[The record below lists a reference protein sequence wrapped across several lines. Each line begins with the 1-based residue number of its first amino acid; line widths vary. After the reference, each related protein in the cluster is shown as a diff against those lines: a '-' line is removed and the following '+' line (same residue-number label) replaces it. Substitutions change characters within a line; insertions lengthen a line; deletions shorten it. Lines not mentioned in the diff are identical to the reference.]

1 MSSSDPT
8 AYEIQGNNE
17 YLKNAQKSLQER
29 NYLQASDLYR
39 KALETNPRNPELYL
53 LKSQASFHIPN
64 FSQALRDINEG
75 LTVIEES
82 GVTNNKNLLLKI
94 RLLNMRSRVY
104 KELQEFASAQND
116 AETVKTL
123 LQQNELNGDFSQIL
137 SLDQVDLNASSVNE
151 STEKREFF
159 SAKDEESLT
168 EKEQEVQAVY
178 DLIQKSMDKGHLT
191 TEFNLVHVVSM
202 KWFDRWKK
210 YTNFSFDS
218 LNKPATHSN
227 AEHKNSHDSHEG
239 LLKEDFENVVPG
251 PIDSDDILDNELN
264 ISVDP
269 DLVKEYCNYALKQGL
284 VENKDFIILPHP
296 VWKYLHGIYAGRDI
310 KRYVISLND
319 ESNQT
324 AIEVWLKRINVL
336 VYPPIKKGQD
346 PLQCQV
352 QTLFMSK
359 KETVK
364 ELREKMTRISKA
376 QGNLAHQ
383 LTSCRL
389 WKLDP
394 HIDWRQFIQRAIE
407 EKEEIYPIKGTRLTE
422 GLVLEDAELGDTD
435 VVICEYKQGKD
446 WLLMSEEDHVQLL
459 LSRCAN
465 CGKKDENLP
474 ICECKT
480 VKYCDAACQKTHRP
494 VHKDKCIKIKHA
506 ISKNNEIMKQFKLS
520 KSRFASSSRYGI
532 CGLQNLGNTCF
543 MNSSL
548 QCLSHVNELT
558 YYFLDNHFIKDLN
571 SYNRLGTGGKLAAA
585 YAELMKELWHG
596 TDNYVS
602 PWDIKKIIAE
612 KASQFSG
619 YNQQDAAEFLSYLVD
634 GLHED
639 LNKVIQKPYVE
650 TIESDNRPDEIVA
663 QHSWDNHQKRN
674 QSIIVDLMHGQFKSK
689 LVCPDCSKISITFD
703 PFMTISLP
711 IPHKNYVTLSLYFI
725 YKDNKKLPDKITLT
739 LDPTASAIN
748 ILEKLSQLLP
758 IPEEAMELCLIKGQV
773 ISPANIH
780 KFDVKTLKDDEGMSF
795 VYQTHNQEFDGPLD
809 KFLEKSKVKVEVRIL
824 KEEDDEPLSFSRLVH
839 VPTAANLKD
848 LHHQVYLTMRGYL
861 ANVYNYDSREDHG
874 FYIDPEECD
883 LAGIEKEYKEFKDL
897 GKEDNAPG
905 PYVLEFVH
913 EAENGKEESI
923 LVPYIENKQVSD
935 LFPGIK
941 FLSLNLVFRKETRTQ
956 GMKIN
961 KCQEFENTNSVPKE
975 QRTYSLYDCF
985 DLFTKPEILDQENLW
1000 YCSKCKE
1007 HKQATKKMDVY
1018 KLPSTLILHLK
1029 RFKTSR
1035 VHSIGSFY
1043 FSGGSSKI
1051 TTLIDF
1057 PIEGLDLSRYTLGKY
1072 DDPPIYDLF
1081 AITNHYGS
1089 LGGGHYTAYAKNP
1102 LKNKW
1107 YDFNDSSVSVQDPSE
1122 LVTGAGYLLFYK
1134 RRETEKQ

>member
-1 MSSSDPT
+1 
-8 AYEIQGNNE
+8 
-17 YLKNAQKSLQER
+17 
-29 NYLQASDLYR
+29 
-39 KALETNPRNPELYL
+39 
-53 LKSQASFHIPN
+53 
-64 FSQALRDINEG
+64 
-75 LTVIEES
+75 
-82 GVTNNKNLLLKI
+82 
-94 RLLNMRSRVY
+94 MRSKVY
-104 KELQEFASAQND
+104 KEMQEFTSAQND
-116 AETVKTL
+116 ADTVKNL

-137 SLDQVDLNASSVNE
+137 SLDHIDLNASSVNNDS
-151 STEKREFF
+151 STKQEYF

-168 EKEQEVQAVY
+168 EKEQEVQTVY
-178 DLIQKSMDKGHLT
+178 DLVQKSMEKGLLI
-191 TEFNLVHVVSM
+191 TEFNLVHLVSM
-202 KWFDRWKK
+202 KWFEKWKK

-218 LNKPATHSN
+218 LKKPAS
-227 AEHKNSHDSHEG
+227 AIPEHKNSNDSNDG
-239 LLKEDFENVVPG
+239 LLKEEADGAHPG
-251 PIDSDDILDNELN
+251 PIDSDDILDNEIEIL
-264 ISVDP
+264 VDP
-269 DLVKEYCNYALKQGL
+269 DLVKEYCNYTVKQGL

-296 VWKYLHGIYAGRDI
+296 VWKYLHGIYSGRDI

-319 ESNQT
+319 ETAQN

-336 VYPPIKKGQD
+336 VYPPIKEGQD
-346 PLQCQV
+346 PLQCKV
-352 QTLFMSK
+352 HTLFMSK

-364 ELREKMTRISKA
+364 ELREKMTRIMKA
-376 QGNLAHQ
+376 QGRVKLNVPLN
-383 LTSCRL
+383 SCKL

-394 HIDWRQFIQRAIE
+394 HQDWRQFIQRTIE
-407 EKEEIYPIKGTRLTE
+407 EKEEFFPIKGTRLTE

-435 VVICEYKQGKD
+435 IVICEYKQGKD
-446 WLLMSEEDHVQLL
+446 WLLMSEEDHTQFL

-480 VKYCDAACQKTHRP
+480 VKYCDALCQKNHRP
-494 VHKDKCIKIKHA
+494 VHKEKCIKIKHA
-506 ISKNNEIMKQFKLS
+506 INKNNEIMKQFKLS
-520 KSRFASSSRYGI
+520 KSRFANSSRYGI

-548 QCLSHVNELT
+548 QCLSHVSDLT

-571 SYNRLGTGGKLAAA
+571 SSNRLGTGGKLAAA

-596 TDNYVS
+596 TENYVS

-639 LNKVIQKPYVE
+639 LNKVINKPYVE
-650 TIESDNRPDEIVA
+650 TVESDNRPDEIVA
-663 QHSWDNHQKRN
+663 QQSWENHQKRN

-689 LVCPDCSKISITFD
+689 LVCPDCQKISITFD
-703 PFMTISLP
+703 PYMTISLP
-711 IPHKNYVTLSLYFI
+711 IPHKNYITLPLYFI
-725 YKDNKKLPDKITLT
+725 YKDNKKLPDKVTLT
-739 LDPTASAIN
+739 LDPTASALSV
-748 ILEKLSQLLP
+748 LEKLSKLLSFK
-758 IPEEAMELCLIKGQV
+758 ENAMELCLIKGQV
-773 ISPANIH
+773 ISPANLA
-780 KFDVKTLKDDEGMSF
+780 KFDVKTLKDDEGMPF
-795 VYQTHNQEFDGPLD
+795 VYQIHNTEFDGPLEQFQAQP
-809 KFLEKSKVKVEVRIL
+809 KIKIEIRIL
-824 KEEDDEPLSFSRLVH
+824 KEEGDEPLSFSRLVY

-848 LHHQVYLTMRGYL
+848 LHHQVYLTMRGYI
-861 ANVYNYDSREDHG
+861 ANVYNYDNKDDHSG
-874 FYIDPEECD
+874 FFIDPEECD
-883 LAGIEKEYKEFKDL
+883 MMAVEKEYKEFKDV

-905 PYVLEFVH
+905 PYVLEFVQ
-913 EAENGKEESI
+913 ESENGGEDSI
-923 LVPYIENKQVSD
+923 LIPYSD
-935 LFPGIK
+935 AKTMKDVFPGAK
-941 FLSLNLVFRKETRTQ
+941 ALSLNLVFRKEIRTQ
-956 GMKIN
+956 SMKIN
-961 KCQEFENTNSVPKE
+961 KCQEFDKTNDVPKE
-975 QRTYSLYDCF
+975 QKAYSLYDCF

-1018 KLPSTLILHLK
+1018 KLPNTLILHLK

-1057 PIEGLDLSRYTLGKY
+1057 PIEGLDLTKYTLGKY
-1072 DDPPIYDLF
+1072 DEPPIYDLF

-1107 YDFNDSSVSVQDPSE
+1107 YDFNDSSVSLQDPSE
-1122 LVTGAGYLLFYK
+1122 LVTSAGYLLFYK
-1134 RRETEKQ
+1134 RREVNKQ